1 MNGSEILNSLFDE
14 DEEIGYSENDRQEL
28 FKLKLFVDNWYV
40 K

>member
-1 MNGSEILNSLFDE
+1 MNGREILNSLLDE
-14 DEEIGYSENDRQEL
+14 DEEIGDSENDRQEL

>member
-1 MNGSEILNSLFDE
+1 MNGSEILNSLLDE
-14 DEEIGYSENDRQEL
+14 DEEIGDSENDRQEL